1 MEMLTNKD
9 EIKYS
14 GSLKLTRIRND
25 NNNDSSRCQCSFSS
39 SMDTSFFRLF
49 NTRKAV
55 EPVMLIF

>member
-25 NNNDSSRCQCSFSS
+25 INNDSSRCQCLFSS
-39 SMDTSFFRLF
+39 SMDTSFFLGYLTLAKR
-49 NTRKAV
+49 
-55 EPVMLIF
+55 